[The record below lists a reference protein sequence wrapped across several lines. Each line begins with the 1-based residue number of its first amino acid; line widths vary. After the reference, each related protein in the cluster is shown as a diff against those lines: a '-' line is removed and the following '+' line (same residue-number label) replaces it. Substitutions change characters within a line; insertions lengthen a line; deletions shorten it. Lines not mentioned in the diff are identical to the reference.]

1 MKKTKIHFLWYLLVS
16 AAFAFLA
23 GCNTGSQA
31 SAIIDVRNDF
41 VTSIDS
47 LEYNSQ
53 VASALPIASGNSLQ
67 DAIVVPADRT
77 GFHKITLITNG
88 TPMISIDEI
97 YTEPGGR
104 TMVGLSP
111 SQFINY

>member
-1 MKKTKIHFLWYLLVS
+1 MKKTKIHFPKYLLVY
-16 AAFAFLA
+16 AALAFLA
-23 GCNTGSQA
+23 ACGVGSA
-31 SAIIDVRNDF
+31 TIDVRNDF
-41 VTSIDS
+41 ATSVDA

-53 VASALPIASGNSLQ
+53 VASGLPIAPGDSLH
-67 DAIVVPADRT
+67 DGIIVPADRT